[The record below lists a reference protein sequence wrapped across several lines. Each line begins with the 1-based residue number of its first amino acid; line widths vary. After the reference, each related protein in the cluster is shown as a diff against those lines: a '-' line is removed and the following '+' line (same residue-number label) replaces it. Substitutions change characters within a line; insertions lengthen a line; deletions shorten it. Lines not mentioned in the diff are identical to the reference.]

1 MGERGSIARH
11 DYAELGDGN
20 SGNGRRNGGSGGG
33 GKQEFVLL
41 ATVEAM
47 MERGTGEKRWVGDF
61 GGDARGETQA
71 FQVQG
76 DTVAQVHAG
85 AGFQRFPEVA
95 AHFETGFRMR
105 VSPPGSAFSCF
116 KAEC

>member
-47 MERGTGEKRWVGDF
+47 MERLPDF
-61 GGDARGETQA
+61 
-71 FQVQG
+71 
-76 DTVAQVHAG
+76 
-85 AGFQRFPEVA
+85 
-95 AHFETGFRMR
+95 
-105 VSPPGSAFSCF
+105 SPGSAKVILTLS
-116 KAEC
+116 